1 MDQLL
6 RERFRRALEQR
17 ELAGALPTEMVPR
30 HRFTPRRR
38 GMVALAHEGG
48 AWIEPAT
55 LVPVLEETGM
65 IDDVGVWLF
74 ERAA

>member
-1 MDQLL
+1 
-6 RERFRRALEQR
+6 
-17 ELAGALPTEMVPR
+17 
-30 HRFTPRRR
+30 
-38 GMVALAHEGG
+38 MVALAHEKG